1 MPPGLVRLTRED
13 AMGRRSGSPI
23 IVAVMLCALGAWA
36 PLGGCASGEI
46 EGELRL
52 YLEQGNLDFYEE
64 VLFPTGRRDVYDE
77 IFVEENVYLPL
88 VLPYQATRVD
98 AIITQRGDLQITSH
112 LTAGTMFRKHH
123 SAADLEYLQGD
134 DWNGGDVDAGSLL
147 YEELEE
153 PDASYDKLDEDIR
166 LILLVNLPD
175 DAGDG
180 WSSDDWSYPVEL
192 MSNYGDTEL
201 DAQDQELAIPEE
213 DIQLMSRLIVG
224 GELFET
230 VLGQRFDEAAG
241 AAVDDDAPNLILDG
255 FTLPGEDGRL
265 GQATGSFD
273 LMLEASSFSASS
285 GVAMFSGSF
294 EADVRADRW
303 ALEDLDVQEDIQESS
318 AE

>member
-1 MPPGLVRLTRED
+1 
-13 AMGRRSGSPI
+13 MGRRRGSPVL
-23 IVAVMLCALGAWA
+23 VAVMLCALGASV
-36 PLGGCASGEI
+36 PVGGCASGEI
-46 EGELRL
+46 DAELRL

-64 VLFPTGRRDVYDE
+64 VLFPGSRRDVYDE
-77 IFVEENVYLPL
+77 IFVEEDVYLPL
-88 VLPYQATRVD
+88 ALPYQATRVD
-98 AIITQRGDLQITSH
+98 AILTQRGDLQITSH

-123 SAADLEYLQGD
+123 SASELEYLQED
-134 DWNGGDVDAGSLL
+134 DWNGDDGDAGSLL
-147 YEELEE
+147 FEELEE
-153 PDASYDKLDEDIR
+153 PDSTYDKLDEDIR

-180 WSSDDWSYPVEL
+180 WSSDDWSYPAEL
-192 MSNYGDTEL
+192 MANYGDTVL

-230 VLGQRFDEAAG
+230 VLGQRFDEATGG
-241 AAVDDDAPNLILDG
+241 AIDDDAPNMVLDSL
-255 FTLPGEDGRL
+255 TLPGEDGRL
-265 GQATGSFD
+265 GQAKGSFD

-294 EADVRADRW
+294 DVDVRADRW
-303 ALEDLDVQEDIQESS
+303 ALEDLDVQEDILDSS